1 MTDNKVDSETTRT
14 LIERQLTGWR
24 QQFEDFRIAVIVADT
39 VEDATES
46 LRLQGEMKKIVKR
59 IEKLIIMRDELPKPD
74 EPTIRV

>member
-1 MTDNKVDSETTRT
+1 MTDNKVDSETTRA

-59 IEKLIIMRDELPKPD
+59 IEKLVAMRDELPKPNV
-74 EPTIRV
+74 PIAS